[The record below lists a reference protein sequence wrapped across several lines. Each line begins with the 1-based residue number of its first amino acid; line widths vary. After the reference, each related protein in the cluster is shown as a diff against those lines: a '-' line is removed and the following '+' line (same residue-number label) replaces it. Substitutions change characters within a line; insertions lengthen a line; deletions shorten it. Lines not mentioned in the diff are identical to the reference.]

1 MLCNRL
7 NGIYKEWYV
16 NLQFKISIILSR
28 IVKRS
33 YILVHVNYFSRTTY
47 IFVAVPWELTHFV
60 QFLLILNVNC
70 NCVKCDQC
78 LTNYEQQTMRVYSN
92 GIYLQMP
99 IHIYVYSYKK
109 ISTFNKDEI
118 LQAVTLGHK
127 KNNRDIK
134 KNILIKMFFFVRNQ
148 IFQEGFKMLLHILNS
163 WINRLD
169 TNQSPQFK

>member
-47 IFVAVPWELTHFV
+47 IFVAVPWDLTHFV

-109 ISTFNKDEI
+109 NS
-118 LQAVTLGHK
+118 V
-127 KNNRDIK
+127 IK
-134 KNILIKMFFFVRNQ
+134 KTIVISRRTYLSSSLQVINNHVR
-148 IFQEGFKMLLHILNS
+148 S
-163 WINRLD
+163 
-169 TNQSPQFK
+169 